1 MVLKNNE
8 KLIKILQAVSVLF
21 MLGMVATMLILMN
34 KFDINIENAAYLSS
48 YIKGGTLTVALIII
62 AFTVIKSFAL
72 VFPPAVIFAV
82 SGLLFDNLWV
92 AIYRCG
98 SQCYSA
104 LLSRQIY
111 R

>member
-48 YIKGGTLTVALIII
+48 YIKGGTLTVALILIGFSI
-62 AFTVIKSFAL
+62 VKSFAL
-72 VFPPAVIFAV
+72 IFPPAVLCSQIGMEGKGV
-82 SGLLFDNLWV
+82 
-92 AIYRCG
+92 IG
-98 SQCYSA
+98 SLDEA
-104 LLSRQIY
+104 GGGPTN
-111 R
+111 